1 MLTKTEPEAEP
12 WLTWR
17 PRAAD
22 ARGAEARAAGAFG
35 VVERVRPAPVDL
47 EAGLRG
53 VGLRAAISQN

>member
-1 MLTKTEPEAEP
+1 MATNTEPEADD
-12 WLTWR
+12 WLAWR
-17 PRAAD
+17 PLAAE
-22 ARGAEARAAGAFG
+22 ALGAEARAAGAFG

>member
-1 MLTKTEPEAEP
+1 MLTRTEPEAEL

-17 PRAAD
+17 PLAAD
-22 ARGAEARAAGAFG
+22 ALGAEARAAGAFG

-53 VGLRAAISQN
+53 VGLRAAIPQN

>member
-1 MLTKTEPEAEP
+1 MLTSTEPEAEP

-17 PRAAD
+17 PLTAA
-22 ARGAEARAAGAFG
+22 ALGAEARAAGAFG

-53 VGLRAAISQN
+53 VGLRAAIPQN